1 MYGRVAIYLC
11 IHVWS
16 AHRNLENI
24 VNALRS
30 FAPLIALYHKKKY
43 TISQLKLI
51 SIYFKYTLSGRNTVS
66 AIKNNFTLIHKN
78 SV

>member
-1 MYGRVAIYLC
+1 MGGWLFICVYMYGPPIAILK
-11 IHVWS
+11 IS
-16 AHRNLENI
+16 LMRLGLLPRLSRFI
-24 VNALRS
+24 T
-30 FAPLIALYHKKKY
+30 KKKY

>member
-30 FAPLIALYHKKKY
+30 FAPLIALYHKKKVH
-43 TISQLKLI
+43 
-51 SIYFKYTLSGRNTVS
+51 YFPAETYFDL
-66 AIKNNFTLIHKN
+66 L
-78 SV
+78 